1 MASKF
6 QPRSEGV
13 NVTSDFPPTLHILLK
28 KTYPKNNI
36 VVGDDRAQIRFLE
49 HRLSTDANEVVAVRV
64 ERVTDDMLAG
74 CEGKLYHV
82 SMKHKVDLSPE
93 LRGRTGVWAADPIV
107 KCSAAINALV
117 KFAATLIPGREK
129 TIKREIVDRIGEDI
143 TKKGVPDMAAELC
156 RVSLW
161 LEAIEPGKPLSFLD
175 HHIRVGN
182 SLPLALVSATKPWL
196 LPAFLSTFPADY
208 CLRQK
213 MGDDAGGPEKPTST
227 RIRRLVGG

>member
-161 LEAIEPGKPLSFLD
+161 LEAIEPGKCHRQLKNPHLAPLE
-175 HHIRVGN
+175 N
-182 SLPLALVSATKPWL
+182 SP
-196 LPAFLSTFPADY
+196 
-208 CLRQK
+208 
-213 MGDDAGGPEKPTST
+213 GEGGLWWSG
-227 RIRRLVGG
+227 RMRRRA